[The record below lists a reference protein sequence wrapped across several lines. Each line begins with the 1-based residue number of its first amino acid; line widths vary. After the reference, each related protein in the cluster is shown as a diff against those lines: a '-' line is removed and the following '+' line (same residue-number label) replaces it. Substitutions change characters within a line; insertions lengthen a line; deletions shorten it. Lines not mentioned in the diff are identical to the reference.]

1 MFLVRVY
8 CSFRGYP
15 CIIIITQV
23 EIAIKTMLLI
33 AIMSGE
39 IYCPAKFVIVTGLRG
54 KILFIEN
61 VDAFIQIN
69 TVL

>member
-1 MFLVRVY
+1 
-8 CSFRGYP
+8 
-15 CIIIITQV
+15 
-23 EIAIKTMLLI
+23 MLLI